1 MIRIRAGMATDV
13 GRVRANNQD
22 RAVVTEGLVAVADGM
37 GGHRGGEVAST
48 TALEALIRAWADTPA
63 PQGPDDLSRA
73 ASTANRAVFQTAAR
87 DADLAGMGTT
97 LTVLAAV
104 RSGPDDVL
112 AIAHVGDS
120 RAYRLR
126 GGELEQLTDDHSYVA
141 ELMRDGRLT
150 AEQARTHSQRSIVTR
165 AVGVEPHVEVDL
177 LEILPSPGHRYLL
190 CSDGLTGEVSDEI
203 ISSYLRRLADPAEA
217 ARALV
222 AAANDGGGRDNITV
236 VVVDVLG
243 AETDLT
249 VDEDADDPT
258 HVLVGGP
265 VLGLATVADDGLAD
279 AIPPPPAPPL
289 VRSEPADRPD
299 ADPDSHEDP
308 AGSLRPLVR
317 RRSRAARVRGAV
329 GALIALIVLGGLAAI
344 AWWAVSNDPAR
355 TDPPTTVVTVPAV
368 TVDPFEP
375 VETDATGATVVAS
388 TTPAAT
394 STVTTRRASTSTAPT
409 ASTARPADAGAAVG
423 SGASTGS
430 VTGATAS
437 SEDDTA
443 RSSANDTKDVT
454 DEDALGVRP
463 GPLQTSGSL
472 TTRSP

>member
-1 MIRIRAGMATDV
+1 M
-13 GRVRANNQD
+13 
-22 RAVVTEGLVAVADGM
+22 
-37 GGHRGGEVAST
+37 
-48 TALEALIRAWADTPA
+48 
-63 PQGPDDLSRA
+63 
-73 ASTANRAVFQTAAR
+73 FQTAAC
-87 DADLAGMGTT
+87 DAGLMGMGTT

-190 CSDGLTGEVSDEI
+190 CSDGLTGEVSDEV

-243 AETDLT
+243 AET
-249 VDEDADDPT
+249 
-258 HVLVGGP
+258 VLVGEDEDGDSTR
-265 VLGLATVADDGLAD
+265 VLVGTPALALATLADDAGPD

-289 VRSEPADRPD
+289 VGPTSSDPPDRDATRPMARQLPRRRRFGPSGAAARARRGSEVR
-299 ADPDSHEDP
+299 
-308 AGSLRPLVR
+308 LVR
-317 RRSRAARVRGAV
+317 SSPSPSSVGSPRSHGGPCPTTRPGPTHRPRSSRSRRSRSIR
-329 GALIALIVLGGLAAI
+329 
-344 AWWAVSNDPAR
+344 SNLR
-355 TDPPTTVVTVPAV
+355 
-368 TVDPFEP
+368 
-375 VETDATGATVVAS
+375 
-388 TTPAAT
+388 
-394 STVTTRRASTSTAPT
+394 
-409 ASTARPADAGAAVG
+409 
-423 SGASTGS
+423 
-430 VTGATAS
+430 
-437 SEDDTA
+437 
-443 RSSANDTKDVT
+443 
-454 DEDALGVRP
+454 
-463 GPLQTSGSL
+463 
-472 TTRSP
+472 